1 METLVNQQL
10 FAIKELKDLLA
21 ALEEELEA
29 ATSCQEV
36 DNSQLLNAS
45 KDDEADLVKFCKD
58 LGESSRDQTLGSAR
72 TSARKFPGSPRAGYW
87 SGSASGR

>member
-10 FAIKELKDLLA
+10 FAIKELKDLQA

-36 DNSQLLNAS
+36 DNSQLLN
-45 KDDEADLVKFCKD
+45 V
-58 LGESSRDQTLGSAR
+58 
-72 TSARKFPGSPRAGYW
+72 
-87 SGSASGR
+87 